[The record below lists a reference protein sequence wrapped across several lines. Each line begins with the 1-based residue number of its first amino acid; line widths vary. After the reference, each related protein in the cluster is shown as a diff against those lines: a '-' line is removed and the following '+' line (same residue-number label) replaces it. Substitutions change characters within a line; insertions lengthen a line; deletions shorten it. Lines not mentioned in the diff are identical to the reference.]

1 MTLNHSP
8 SLPIHA
14 ETLTFLLCISWQA
27 LAFVQMQKDFGGND
41 GIKADKKKPGKNL
54 T

>member
-14 ETLTFLLCISWQA
+14 ELLTFLLSISWQT
-27 LAFVQMQKDFGGND
+27 LAFVQMHKDFGGNV
-41 GIKADKKKPGKNL
+41 GGKADKKKPGKNL